1 VTPRAVNFFI
11 TGGTL
16 GHDAPCYVERRADT
30 ELHDALVDG
39 EFCYVLT
46 SRQMGKSSL
55 MVRTAARLR
64 EAGVSVVV
72 LDLTML
78 GRNLS
83 VEQWYYGLLG
93 HAGQQLDLRQELRE
107 FWLQHPL
114 LSPLQRWFAAMREVV
129 LPWCEGQVVIFI
141 DEIDSVCSLPF
152 STDEF
157 FAGIRECYNRRTQDP
172 GMERLTFCFLGV
184 AAPADLMHDT
194 RTTPFN
200 IGRRIELTDFTEAEA
215 KPLAL
220 GLALGELGVLERPMD
235 EARRLL
241 RRVLYWTNG
250 HPYLTQRLCQ
260 GLASATGVA
269 SANDVD
275 RICGE
280 LFLSEA
286 AREKDDNL
294 IFVRERIL
302 RSEVDLAALLR
313 LYVRVVAGRRVR
325 DHLFHPLTDVLRIS
339 GITRIEEGLLRSR
352 NRIYATVFDQEWA
365 HASIPPS
372 SRSGSSQRRR
382 RFEYVLAG
390 AAIAAAGL
398 AGLSA
403 PDAMHPFGEAQRR
416 AMTRRSG
423 YVSDIILA
431 QAALEAGEPVRAV
444 AQLRRAT
451 PQAGMEDLRG
461 FEWRYLWAATHPAR
475 TGKPTQTRR
484 VHSGP
489 LLSLSFSPDGS
500 SLWIAGADGQVA
512 VLDPE
517 TLTIVKTT
525 SPRLAEPGAAEA
537 VTFAGFSPAGP
548 RLLEVSQSR
557 FRVRDLT
564 SNGETSFQARSERPT
579 AIAVAPNDGTLAVG
593 GATMLRLWQPSGEPV
608 RLSGGGT
615 GEVQRLAFSADGR
628 VLAVA
633 RADGYVRLR
642 DLTTDREIDRLY
654 SPNVAAFA
662 FSPTGNTLARAV
674 DTELLL
680 REFPRRRER
689 LLLGHGSAI
698 TCLAYAPDGR
708 TLVSGD
714 RTPVLRLWNSDT
726 GLTLG
731 AWRSGLREVSRLC
744 FAPDG
749 SALAAASRD
758 GTVQIWRAA
767 SLPPPVA
774 TASRSATP
782 LP

>member
-1 VTPRAVNFFI
+1 MTPRAVNFFI

-16 GHDAPCYVERRADT
+16 GYDAPCYVERRADT
-30 ELHDALVDG
+30 ELHDALLDG

-64 EAGVSVVV
+64 EAGISVVV

-78 GRNLS
+78 GRNLT
-83 VEQWYYGLLG
+83 VDQWYYGLLG
-93 HAGQQLDLRQELRE
+93 HAAQQLDLRQELRE
-107 FWLQHPL
+107 YWLQHPL

-129 LPWCEGQVVIFI
+129 LPWCEGQVVVFI
-141 DEIDSVCSLPF
+141 DEVDSVCSLPF

-200 IGRRIELTDFTEAEA
+200 IGRRIELTDFTEVEA

-220 GLALGELGVLERPMD
+220 GLALGDLGVLERPLD

-241 RRVLYWTNG
+241 RRVLHWTNG

-260 GLASATGVA
+260 GLASASGIT
-269 SANDVD
+269 SLSDVD
-275 RICGE
+275 RICEE

-302 RSEVDLAALLR
+302 RSDVDIGALLR
-313 LYVRVVAGRRVR
+313 LYARVVANRRVR

-339 GITRIEEGLLRSR
+339 GITRIEAGLLRPR

-365 HASIPPS
+365 YASIPPA
-372 SRSGSSQRRR
+372 SRSALPDRRR
-382 RFEYVLAG
+382 RFEYTMAG
-390 AAIAAAGL
+390 ALIAVAGL

-403 PDAMHPFGEAQRR
+403 PDALHPFGEAQRR
-416 AMTRRSG
+416 AMSRRSA
-423 YVSDIILA
+423 YVQDIILA
-431 QAALEAGEPVRAV
+431 QAALEAGEPARAV

-461 FEWRYLWAATHPAR
+461 FEWRYLWGATHAPRGTSTRA
-475 TGKPTQTRR
+475 RR
-484 VHSGP
+484 VHPGP
-489 LLSLSFSPDGS
+489 LLSLAFSPDGR
-500 SLWIAGADGQVA
+500 SLWTAGEDGQVA
-512 VLDPE
+512 TLDPQ
-517 TLTIVKTT
+517 TLTTVKT
-525 SPRLAEPGAAEA
+525 PANLPGAEAEP

-548 RLLEVSQSR
+548 RLLMVSDSR
-557 FRVRDLT
+557 FRVRDLL
-564 SNGETSFQARSERPT
+564 SRGETSFRTQSERPT
-579 AIAVAPNDGTLAVG
+579 ALAVAPNDGTVAVG
-593 GATMLRLWQPSGEPV
+593 SASTLRLWQPSGEPV
-608 RLSGGGT
+608 HLGDGGA
-615 GEVQRLAFSADGR
+615 GEVRRLAFNANGR
-628 VLAVA
+628 VLAIA
-633 RADGYVRLR
+633 RADGYLRLR
-642 DLTTDREIDRLY
+642 DLETDREIDRLY
-654 SPNVAAFA
+654 SPNVTALA
-662 FSPTGNTLARAV
+662 FSPNGRTLARAV
-674 DTELLL
+674 DTELHL
-680 REFPRRRER
+680 RDLPRRRER

-708 TLVSGD
+708 TVVSSD
-714 RTPVLRLWNSDT
+714 HTPVLRLWNADT
-726 GLTLG
+726 GFPLG

-744 FAPDG
+744 FAADG
-749 SALAAASRD
+749 SALAAAGRD
-758 GTVQIWRAA
+758 GTVQVWHAGP
-767 SLPPPVA
+767 LPVMPPP
-774 TASRSATP
+774 
-782 LP
+782 